1 MKRIDCS
8 FMGISGECFI
18 HITLEFENI
27 PRKGDKVVLSRNI
40 AEYVREN
47 MINSEPI
54 SLENHILF
62 IESLKNKNKT
72 YFAIFFDNQ
81 LIGSL
86 NITKNEELIWGLYFK
101 EEANPIIKSC
111 VTYLFLDFIFSKFSE
126 DVNSFVKIKNIQA
139 LNFNKNFGFEIFK
152 EDEEYF
158 YLKLSKE
165 LWKEKKNSNIIKPV
179 KRYLDKI
186 EYYFE

>member
-1 MKRIDCS
+1 MKLV
-8 FMGISGECFI
+8 FKNFI
-18 HITLEFENI
+18 YLSVLEKKDILE
-27 PRKGDKVVLSRNI
+27 LRNK
-40 AEYVREN
+40 EYVREN
-47 MINSEPI
+47 MINNEPI

-62 IESLKNKNKT
+62 IESLKENKNKT

-86 NITKNEELIWGLYFK
+86 NIIKNEELTWGLYFK

-111 VTYLFLDFIFSKFSE
+111 ATYLFLDFIFSKFNE
-126 DVNSFVKIKNIQA
+126 NINSFVKRKNIQA
-139 LNFNKNFGFEIFK
+139 LNFNKNFGFEVFK
-152 EDEEYF
+152 EDEEYY

-165 LWKEKKNSNIIKPV
+165 LWKDKKDSKIIKPI

>member
-1 MKRIDCS
+1 MEVELKIV
-8 FMGISGECFI
+8 FKNFI
-18 HITLEFENI
+18 FLNDIEKKDILE
-27 PRKGDKVVLSRNI
+27 LRNK
-40 AEYVREN
+40 EYVREN

-62 IESLKNKNKT
+62 IESLKENKNKT

-86 NITKNEELIWGLYFK
+86 NIIKNEELIWGLYFK
-101 EEANPIIKSC
+101 EDANPIIKSC
-111 VTYLFLDFIFSKFSE
+111 VTYLFLDFIFKKFNE
-126 DVNSFVKIKNIQA
+126 DINSFVKIKNIQA
-139 LNFNKNFGFEIFK
+139 LNFNKNFGFETFK
-152 EDEEYF
+152 EDENYY

>member
-1 MKRIDCS
+1 MKLV
-8 FMGISGECFI
+8 FKNFI
-18 HITLEFENI
+18 FLNDIKKKDILE
-27 PRKGDKVVLSRNI
+27 LRNK
-40 AEYVREN
+40 EYVREN
-47 MINSEPI
+47 MINNEPI

-62 IESLKNKNKT
+62 IESLKENKNKT

-86 NITKNEELIWGLYFK
+86 NIIKNEELTWGLYFK

-111 VTYLFLDFIFSKFSE
+111 ATYLFLDFIFSKFNE
-126 DVNSFVKIKNIQA
+126 DINSFVKRKNIQA
-139 LNFNKNFGFEIFK
+139 LNFNKNFGFEVFK
-152 EDEEYF
+152 EDEEYY

-165 LWKEKKNSNIIKPV
+165 LWKDKKDSKIIKPI

>member
-1 MKRIDCS
+1 
-8 FMGISGECFI
+8 
-18 HITLEFENI
+18 
-27 PRKGDKVVLSRNI
+27 
-40 AEYVREN
+40 
-47 MINSEPI
+47 MINNEPI

-62 IESLKNKNKT
+62 IESLKENKNKT

-86 NITKNEELIWGLYFK
+86 NIIKNEELTWGLYFK

-111 VTYLFLDFIFSKFSE
+111 ATYLFLDFIFSKFNE
-126 DVNSFVKIKNIQA
+126 DINSFVKRKNIQA
-139 LNFNKNFGFEIFK
+139 LNFNKNFGFEVFK
-152 EDEEYF
+152 EDEEYY

-165 LWKEKKNSNIIKPV
+165 LWKDKKDSKIIKPI

>member
-1 MKRIDCS
+1 MKK
-8 FMGISGECFI
+8 
-18 HITLEFENI
+18 L
-27 PRKGDKVVLSRNI
+27 
-40 AEYVREN
+40 
-47 MINSEPI
+47 
-54 SLENHILF
+54 
-62 IESLKNKNKT
+62 
-72 YFAIFFDNQ
+72 IFFLLLVISFSSFALDVY
-81 LIGSL
+81 LPKAPPSL
-86 NITKNEELIWGLYFK
+86 PLAKSAKNIKDLNLKYYNDVVTEVIPNIIKNEELIWGLYFK

-152 EDEEYF
+152 DDEKYC

-165 LWKEKKNSNIIKPV
+165 VWENSKKSRLLKPI

-186 EYYFE
+186 KHYFE

>member
-1 MKRIDCS
+1 MEVELKIV
-8 FMGISGECFI
+8 FKNFI
-18 HITLEFENI
+18 FLNDIEKKDILE
-27 PRKGDKVVLSRNI
+27 LRNK
-40 AEYVREN
+40 EYVREN

-62 IESLKNKNKT
+62 IESLKENKNKT

-86 NITKNEELIWGLYFK
+86 NIIKNEELIWGLYFK

-111 VTYLFLDFIFSKFSE
+111 VTYLFLDFIFFKFSE

-165 LWKEKKNSNIIKPV
+165 IWENSKKSRLLKPI

>member
-1 MKRIDCS
+1 MKIV
-8 FMGISGECFI
+8 FKNFISLNDIEKKNI
-18 HITLEFENI
+18 LE
-27 PRKGDKVVLSRNI
+27 LRNK
-40 AEYVREN
+40 EYVREN
-47 MINSEPI
+47 MVNSEPI
-54 SLENHILF
+54 ILENHLLF
-62 IESLKNKNKT
+62 IESLKESKNKT

-86 NITKNEELIWGLYFK
+86 NIIKNEELIWGLYFK
-101 EEANPIIKSC
+101 EEINPIIKSC

-126 DVNSFVKIKNIQA
+126 DINSFVKRKNIQA

-152 EDEEYF
+152 EDEEYY

-165 LWKEKKNSNIIKPV
+165 LWENRKNSKIIKPI

-186 EYYFE
+186 ECYFE

>member
-1 MKRIDCS
+1 MEVELKIV
-8 FMGISGECFI
+8 FKNFI
-18 HITLEFENI
+18 FLNDIEKKDILE
-27 PRKGDKVVLSRNI
+27 LRNK
-40 AEYVREN
+40 EYVREN
-47 MINSEPI
+47 MIYSEPI
-54 SLENHILF
+54 SLDNHLLF
-62 IESLKNKNKT
+62 IESLKENKNKT

-86 NITKNEELIWGLYFK
+86 NIIKNEELIWGLYFK

-111 VTYLFLDFIFSKFSE
+111 VTYIFLDFIFSKFNE
-126 DVNSFVKIKNIQA
+126 DINSFVKRKNIQA

-152 EDEEYF
+152 DDEEYF

>member
-1 MKRIDCS
+1 MEVELKIV
-8 FMGISGECFI
+8 FKNFI
-18 HITLEFENI
+18 FLNDIEKKDILE
-27 PRKGDKVVLSRNI
+27 LRNK
-40 AEYVREN
+40 EYVRKN

-62 IESLKNKNKT
+62 IESLKENKNKT

-111 VTYLFLDFIFSKFSE
+111 VTYIFLDFIFSKFNE
-126 DVNSFVKIKNIQA
+126 DINSFVKRKNIQA

-152 EDEEYF
+152 DDEEYF

>member
-1 MKRIDCS
+1 
-8 FMGISGECFI
+8 
-18 HITLEFENI
+18 
-27 PRKGDKVVLSRNI
+27 
-40 AEYVREN
+40 
-47 MINSEPI
+47 
-54 SLENHILF
+54 
-62 IESLKNKNKT
+62 
-72 YFAIFFDNQ
+72 Q

-111 VTYLFLDFIFSKFSE
+111 VTYIFLDFIFFKFSE

-165 LWKEKKNSNIIKPV
+165 VWANSKKSRLLKPI

>member
-1 MKRIDCS
+1 MKIV
-8 FMGISGECFI
+8 FKNFI
-18 HITLEFENI
+18 FLNDIEKKDILE
-27 PRKGDKVVLSRNI
+27 LRNK
-40 AEYVREN
+40 EYVREN
-47 MINSEPI
+47 MIYSEPI

-62 IESLKNKNKT
+62 IELLKENKNKT

-86 NITKNEELIWGLYFK
+86 NIIKNEELIWGLYFK
-101 EEANPIIKSC
+101 EDANPIIKSC
-111 VTYLFLDFIFSKFSE
+111 VTYIFLDFIFSKFSE
-126 DVNSFVKIKNIQA
+126 DINSFVKRKNIQA
-139 LNFNKNFGFEIFK
+139 LNFNKNFGFEVFK
-152 EDEEYF
+152 EDEEYY

-165 LWKEKKNSNIIKPV
+165 LWKDKKDSKIIKPI

>member
-1 MKRIDCS
+1 MEVELKIV
-8 FMGISGECFI
+8 FKNFI
-18 HITLEFENI
+18 FLNDIEKKDILE
-27 PRKGDKVVLSRNI
+27 LRNK
-40 AEYVREN
+40 EYVREN

-86 NITKNEELIWGLYFK
+86 NIIKNEELIWGLYFK

-111 VTYLFLDFIFSKFSE
+111 VTYLFLDF
-126 DVNSFVKIKNIQA
+126 
-139 LNFNKNFGFEIFK
+139 NK
-152 EDEEYF
+152 
-158 YLKLSKE
+158 
-165 LWKEKKNSNIIKPV
+165 
-179 KRYLDKI
+179 
-186 EYYFE
+186 

>member
-1 MKRIDCS
+1 MEVELKIV
-8 FMGISGECFI
+8 FKNFI
-18 HITLEFENI
+18 FLNDIEKKDILE
-27 PRKGDKVVLSRNI
+27 LRNK
-40 AEYVREN
+40 EYVREN

-62 IESLKNKNKT
+62 IESLKENKNKT

-165 LWKEKKNSNIIKPV
+165 VWENSKKSRLLKPI

>member
-1 MKRIDCS
+1 MKIV
-8 FMGISGECFI
+8 FKNFI
-18 HITLEFENI
+18 FLNYIEKKDILE
-27 PRKGDKVVLSRNI
+27 LRNK
-40 AEYVREN
+40 EYVREN
-47 MINSEPI
+47 MIYSEPI
-54 SLENHILF
+54 SLGNHILF
-62 IESLKNKNKT
+62 IESLKENKNKT

-86 NITKNEELIWGLYFK
+86 NIIKNEKLTWGLYFK

-111 VTYLFLDFIFSKFSE
+111 VTYLFLDFIFSKFNE
-126 DVNSFVKIKNIQA
+126 DINSFVKRKNIQA

-152 EDEEYF
+152 DDEEYC

-165 LWKEKKNSNIIKPV
+165 VWENSKKSRFLKPI